1 MELRG
6 TQPDDVFCDKDAY
19 IFSETKNKFSKTT
32 VGNFEK
38 TANFKLKTSLTKILV
53 LTWIQTISVIFL
65 ETYFSSENP
74 HKLVNK
80 FCLSDLLL
88 RDYGKFTPDNT
99 CVWHFKAL
107 LRNFD

>member
-53 LTWIQTISVIFL
+53 LTWIQTISVISF
-65 ETYFSSENP
+65 
-74 HKLVNK
+74 
-80 FCLSDLLL
+80 
-88 RDYGKFTPDNT
+88 
-99 CVWHFKAL
+99 
-107 LRNFD
+107 RNLFFVREPS